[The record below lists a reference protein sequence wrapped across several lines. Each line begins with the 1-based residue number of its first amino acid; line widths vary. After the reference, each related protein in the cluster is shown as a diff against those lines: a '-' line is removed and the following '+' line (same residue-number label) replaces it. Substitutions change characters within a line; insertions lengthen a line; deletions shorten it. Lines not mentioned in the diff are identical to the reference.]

1 MSEEQQQQQQH
12 DPMESL
18 LGSSLLI
25 KANSPNE
32 KTTTALKGKDL
43 VLLYFSASWCPPC
56 RAFTPLLVSFYNNC
70 AKDGKVEIVF
80 VSSDN
85 SVQSFNDYYGKMPWL
100 SIPVD
105 PGTAHIKSKLAQA
118 LKVSGIPALIVL
130 DAKTGHLVKSNAR
143 DEVTSV
149 GGDKSKGLDLISS
162 WKKKETVPLESLVQD
177 IPDITIRGALWSLLM
192 IFVKNPTYIF
202 GLIYFY
208 SIAVRY
214 LKKHGFIGS
223 NIAGEDL

>member
-43 VLLYFSASWCPPC
+43 VLLYFSASCKFRFTVCWHFMVFLGFFRINAYNPQTGYPPC

-192 IFVKNPTYIF
+192 I
-202 GLIYFY
+202 L
-208 SIAVRY
+208 
-214 LKKHGFIGS
+214 
-223 NIAGEDL
+223 